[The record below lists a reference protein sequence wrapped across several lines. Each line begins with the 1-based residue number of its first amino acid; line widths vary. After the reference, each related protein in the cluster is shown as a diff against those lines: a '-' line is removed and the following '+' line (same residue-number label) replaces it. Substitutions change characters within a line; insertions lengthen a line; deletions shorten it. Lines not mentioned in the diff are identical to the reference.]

1 MIRLEKSETLQREI
15 RRDDAA
21 DLGIPTRNL
30 IFEAFEAGNTDK
42 AVEFM
47 DYYDFENRLEH
58 EGIVAMASAV
68 LSHLATFG
76 EEEVEKAWRKRYEP
90 RMKDWIARIPGVLEN
105 LQLFVEYQR
114 GLLSNLTVVEEPDRY
129 VVRCDPC
136 GSGGRLPRTDTN
148 VTKEVYHWSW
158 GKSGVPYYCT
168 HCCIAYEIIPTELRG
183 YPLKI
188 LEVPEKLGEPCIYIQ
203 YKKPELI
210 PEKYFNRIVKTKTI
224 K

>member
-1 MIRLEKSETLQREI
+1 MIRLEKSEALQRKI
-15 RRDDAA
+15 RQDDAA
-21 DLGIPTRNL
+21 DLGIPTRDL
-30 IFEAFEAGNTDK
+30 IFKAFQSGNMDK
-42 AVEFM
+42 AREFM

-136 GSGGRLPRTDTN
+136 GSGGRLERTDTN
-148 VTKEVYHWSW
+148 VTKKAYPWAWS
-158 GKSGVPYYCT
+158 KIGVPYYCA
-168 HCCIAYEIIPTELRG
+168 HCCIAYEIVPTELRG

-188 LEVPEKLGEPCIYIQ
+188 LEVPEKLGDPCIHIQ

-210 PEKYFNRIVKTKTI
+210 PEEYFTRIGKTKTI